1 MVRVVRCAALIAVIA
16 GAAFAGPLQATE
28 GPTLKSA
35 AALII
40 DSETGEILFDKNAGA
55 VVPIA
60 SITKLM
66 TAMVVLDARLPLA
79 EEVRIADADVDA
91 IKGTRSKLRVGS
103 VFTRDELMK
112 LALAASENRAA
123 AALGRSHPN
132 GPGAFVAAMND
143 KARSLEMNDT
153 RFADATGLSS
163 ANVSSAADLA
173 KLARA
178 AAAYPLIQEY
188 STLAAIEVDV
198 GGRRIPFRNTNGLV
212 RAGDWEIGLS
222 KTGYINEAGRCLL
235 METRMAARSVIIVL
249 LDSWGAYT
257 RIADANRIRQWLE
270 PGYTPPPG
278 AVKIA
283 ARAKASKFTIKRTA
297 TGRVRTQIKPPRR

>member
-1 MVRVVRCAALIAVIA
+1 MVRGFRCAAVIAVVA
-16 GAAFAGPLQATE
+16 GAVFAGLAQAAE

-40 DSETGEILFDKNAGA
+40 DSETGEILFNKNAGA
-55 VVPIA
+55 IVPIA

-66 TAMVVLDARLPLA
+66 TAMVVLDAGLPLD
-79 EEVRIADADVDA
+79 EEIRITDADVDA

-103 VFTRDELMK
+103 TLTRDELIK

-123 AALGRSHPN
+123 AALGRSHPS
-132 GPGAFVAAMND
+132 GMGAFVAAMNE
-143 KARSLEMNDT
+143 KARRLEMSDT
-153 RFADATGLSS
+153 RFSDPTGLSS

-188 STLAAIEVDV
+188 STLPAIEVEV

-212 RAGDWEIGLS
+212 RAGDWDIGLS

-235 METRMAARSVIIVL
+235 MQAKMAARSVIIVL

-270 PGYTPPPG
+270 PGYLPPPG
-278 AVKIA
+278 AVKVT
-283 ARAKASKFTIKRTA
+283 ARAKAPKFTVKRTSS
-297 TGRVRTQIKPPRR
+297 GRVKAQIKPPRR